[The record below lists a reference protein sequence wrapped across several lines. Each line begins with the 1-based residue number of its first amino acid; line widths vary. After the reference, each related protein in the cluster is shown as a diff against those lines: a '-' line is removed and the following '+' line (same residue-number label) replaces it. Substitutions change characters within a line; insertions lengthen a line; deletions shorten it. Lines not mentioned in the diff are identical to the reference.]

1 MRILFIC
8 PYVPDLI
15 RVRPYQFIRTLNSFG
30 INIVL
35 ATVIASKEDEISL
48 ENLKPFVEEF
58 ITHKLD
64 VKKSYINCLLGMVG
78 DKPLQSLYSYSQRLS
93 EKIQARLSQRYSNLD
108 VDLIHVEHLR
118 GGKYAEFLLTKMRNN
133 QIRQRPLIWD
143 SVDNIS
149 ALFEQ
154 ASAQSHSMKTKLISK
169 FELNRTKAYEKKLV
183 ESTDRVLVTSKRD
196 YDAFVDVNGVPNSK
210 LRVVSNGVDLKYFK
224 PGETSNRKEDTI
236 LISGK
241 MSYHANIRMVHHFV
255 DDIFPLITREK
266 PNTKLWIVGKDPH
279 SSIIAFGDDPRIIV
293 TGQVPDMRPYLQEVS
308 VSVAPVVYGAG
319 IQNKVLEAM
328 ACATPV
334 VTTPVADVS
343 INGQNGVDYLVENN
357 AEDFARAVIRLLN
370 DQELRIRI
378 GHSAR
383 SFVEANHNWLLIGDS
398 LYQIYK
404 EVVNISEP
412 GSSYIKKD
420 YLEEKVGNN
429 GN

>member
-15 RVRPYQFIRTLNSFG
+15 RVRPYQFIRTLHSFG

-35 ATVIASKEDEISL
+35 ATVIASKEDETSL
-48 ENLKPFVEEF
+48 ENLKPYVEEF

-64 VKKSYINCLLGMVG
+64 NKNSYVNCLLGMVG

-93 EKIQARLSQRYSNLD
+93 DQIQSRLSNRQNNSEI
-108 VDLIHVEHLR
+108 DLIHVEHLR
-118 GGKYAEFLLTKMRNN
+118 GGKYAEFLQVEMRKNK
-133 QIRQRPLIWD
+133 IRQRPIVWD

-154 ASAQSHSMKTKLISK
+154 ASAQSLSIRTKFVTK
-169 FELNRTKAYEKKLV
+169 FELRRTKAYEKKLV
-183 ESTDRVLVTSKRD
+183 ESMDRVLVTSKRD
-196 YDAFVDVNGVPNSK
+196 YDAFVDLNSVSSSK
-210 LRVVSNGVDLKYFK
+210 LRIVSNGVDLQYFK
-224 PGETSNRKEDTI
+224 PGVTLNRKKDTI

-255 DDIFPLITREK
+255 DDIFPLVTKEK
-266 PNTKLWIVGKDPH
+266 PNAKLWIVGKDPH
-279 SSIIAFGDDPRIIV
+279 SSITALGNDPRIIV
-293 TGQVPDMRPYLQEVS
+293 TGMVPDMRPYLQEVS
-308 VSVAPVVYGAG
+308 VSVAPIVYGAG

-343 INGQNGVDYLVENN
+343 INAQNGVDYLVENN
-357 AEDFARAVIRLLN
+357 AEDFARAVIKLLN
-370 DQELRIRI
+370 DQELSNRI
-378 GHSAR
+378 GYSAR
-383 SFVEANHNWLLIGDS
+383 AFVEANHNWSLIGNS
-398 LYQIYK
+398 LYQIYS
-404 EVVNISEP
+404 EVVNFSVP

-420 YLEEKVGNN
+420 Y
-429 GN
+429 